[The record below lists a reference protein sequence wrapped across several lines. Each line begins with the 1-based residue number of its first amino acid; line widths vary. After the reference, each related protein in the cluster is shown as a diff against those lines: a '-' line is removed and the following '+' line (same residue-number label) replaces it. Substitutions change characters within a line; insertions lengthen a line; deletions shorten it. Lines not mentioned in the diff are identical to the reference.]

1 MSKGNGIKSSLFG
14 SAGIYMITQ
23 VLNASIPFLLLPV
36 ITRYLSP
43 EEFGIYSMFKVVSGL
58 VFSIIGIGING
69 AITRVYY
76 DKNKGELARY
86 IANSFLLVTIN
97 SILMYLVFGLFTD
110 FISDK
115 TYIPNNWLWTVILV
129 SYGKVIFQATLVI
142 WQVENKPFT
151 YGAFQILQTTLNFT
165 LNLWFI
171 ISLNLNWTGA
181 ILAET
186 IAFFGFGILGF
197 FFLLKNKW
205 LKFKISIQD
214 IKHIISYG
222 SPLIPHVV
230 GMYVITASDR
240 FLITALVGISET
252 GLYTVGYQIG
262 MIIMILQD
270 SFNKAWVPWLFS
282 KLKQNNDFLKIKIVK
297 FTYIYFVIIILAAL
311 ILYALS
317 PIILQIMAGPA
328 YQNASQ
334 FILWLGLGYAFN
346 GMYKMVTNYIFFD
359 GRTYYLATIT
369 FITAVINILISYA
382 LIKLNGPIGAAQGT
396 AISYLISFFLT
407 WYFSNVVYKMP
418 WFNLRQKSN

>member
-1 MSKGNGIKSSLFG
+1 M
-14 SAGIYMITQ
+14 
-23 VLNASIPFLLLPV
+23 
-36 ITRYLSP
+36 
-43 EEFGIYSMFKVVSGL
+43 
-58 VFSIIGIGING
+58 
-69 AITRVYY
+69 
-76 DKNKGELARY
+76 
-86 IANSFLLVTIN
+86 
-97 SILMYLVFGLFTD
+97 
-110 FISDK
+110 
-115 TYIPNNWLWTVILV
+115 
-129 SYGKVIFQATLVI
+129 
-142 WQVENKPFT
+142 
-151 YGAFQILQTTLNFT
+151 
-165 LNLWFI
+165 
-171 ISLNLNWTGA
+171 
-181 ILAET
+181 
-186 IAFFGFGILGF
+186 
-197 FFLLKNKW
+197 LKNKW